1 MGNRG
6 ARKTT
11 EAATTATEML
21 ETLRPVGAVTSH
33 SMFGGF
39 GLFESGT
46 MFALV
51 DPGGRLFFRV
61 DSTTQERYENAGSQK
76 HNPMPYFEVPVDVLD
91 DDSQLFEWARQAA
104 QVAHAA
110 KSKR

>member
-1 MGNRG
+1 MGKTG
-6 ARKTT
+6 AKKSS
-11 EAATTATEML
+11 AAAVAAAEML
-21 ETLRPVGAVTSH
+21 EVLRPAGVVSSR

-46 MFALV
+46 MFALL
-51 DPGGRLFFRV
+51 DSDGRLFFRV
-61 DSTTQERYENAGSQK
+61 DSSTQARYEDAGSQQ

-91 DDSQLFEWARQAA
+91 DDSQLLEWAREAA

-110 KSKR
+110 KTGG